1 MLGHGIRRRA
11 GGGVRVR
18 LAPRERAALRALP
31 DQLRP
36 VLRGDDAPER
46 VVERLF
52 PTAYDDPEAEREYR
66 ELVGDSLADER
77 LAAVEAFERTLAAG
91 DEGRLGWTVDL
102 DPDEAAA
109 WLSAINDTRLVL
121 GAVLGIETEREWGEG
136 PDPDEPASVLL
147 YYLGWLQEELLAA
160 LSGDLGG

>member
-1 MLGHGIRRRA
+1 NEAEAAGQQRGQGHRRQRSAREVGAGRVAAPRPRPAGHAATGLMLGHGIRRRA

-36 VLRGDDAPER
+36 VLRGDEAPER

-52 PTAYDDPEAEREYR
+52 PPAYDDPEAEREYR

-102 DPDEAAA
+102 DPD
-109 WLSAINDTRLVL
+109 
-121 GAVLGIETEREWGEG
+121 
-136 PDPDEPASVLL
+136 
-147 YYLGWLQEELLAA
+147 
-160 LSGDLGG
+160 